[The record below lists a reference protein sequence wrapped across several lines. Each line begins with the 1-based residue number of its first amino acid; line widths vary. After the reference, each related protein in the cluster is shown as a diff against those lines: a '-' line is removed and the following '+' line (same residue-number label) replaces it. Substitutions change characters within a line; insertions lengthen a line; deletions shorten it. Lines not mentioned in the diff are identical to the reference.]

1 MKDYQATVFKSGNS
15 YALRVTPEYLKDA
28 GLRVG
33 DKPSIALPIVKPK
46 KQNRAE
52 IARLI
57 RQLQEVSKDGKG
69 LANIEDP
76 VAWQRE
82 IRKDRPLPGRDY

>member
-28 GLRVG
+28 GLQVG
-33 DKPSIALPIVKPK
+33 DKASISLPAAKAK
-46 KQNRAE
+46 KQDNAE
-52 IARLI
+52 LI
-57 RQLQEVSKDGKG
+57 RILEELQEAGKHGQG
-69 LANIEDP
+69 LASIKDP

-82 IRKDRPLPGRDY
+82 IRKDRPLPGRD